1 MSGLNGGETWNVLE
15 CPYCLIVHRMTEL
28 RNSKLEDYAVAV
40 IVETPRG
47 IPLIM
52 DPSKPLPHFWKLP
65 GGRAE
70 PGEIPAETASRELQ
84 EETTIDIPHQSFTLV
99 HEERRDTH
107 SFFLFHAKT
116 AQNFPLPARSND
128 GELVQYCDNKKIQE
142 LPDLFP
148 NHKIL
153 LERYFFPH

>member
-1 MSGLNGGETWNVLE
+1 MAIIGKD
-15 CPYCLIVHRMTEL
+15 Y
-28 RNSKLEDYAVAV
+28 KDYAVAV
-40 IVETPRG
+40 LIETPQG

-70 PGEIPAETASRELQ
+70 AGETPPETAARELQ
-84 EETTIDIPHQSFTLV
+84 EETTIVVPPKSLKLL
-99 HEERRDTH
+99 HEEHRGSHT
-107 SFFLFHAKT
+107 FFLFHAKT
-116 AQNFPLPARSND
+116 DKNIPLPARSSE
-128 GELVQYCDNKKIQE
+128 GELIQYCDNKKIRG

-148 NHKIL
+148 NHKSL